1 MEKNGFTLI
10 ELLIVIA
17 ISMILIG
24 FAITS
29 SKSLQ
34 AQQVLQSS
42 VSNFISKLSFIKSE
56 AVSGTHSFNGNIAI
70 STPSS
75 GITNWVYGFYVVP
88 AISTSSVCASSCD
101 GYDIVMA
108 VKDITIGSQCNDQNS
123 NNTPSFDNTIPP
135 ANNSL
140 YNNLNTNNFT
150 GSVSPLSSCIGN
162 SNGLPSNSITP
173 TGYTYF
179 HGFFPGVNVSSTTST
194 FPMFEEVSGYVY
206 LYNNSSPYTVVGSS
220 SPINQAIFTFK
231 YQGYQENV
239 YINDIYNNQSQSD
252 SIYSGGIRYE

>member
-24 FAITS
+24 FAITG

-56 AVSGTHSFNGNIAI
+56 AVSGTHSFNGNNAIAT
-70 STPSS
+70 SD
-75 GITNWVYGFYVVP
+75 ITNWVYGFYVVP
-88 AISTSSVCASSCD
+88 ATSTSSVCASSCD

-108 VKDITIGSQCNDQNS
+108 VKDITAGSQCNDQNF
-123 NNTPSFDNTIPP
+123 NNTPPSFDNTFPP
-135 ANNSL
+135 VNNSL
-140 YNNLNTNNFT
+140 YNSLNTNNFT

-179 HGFFPGVNVSSTTST
+179 HGFFPGVEVSSNT
-194 FPMFEEVSGYVY
+194 FPMFEEISGYVY
-206 LYNNSSPYTVVGSS
+206 LYNNSSPYTVIGSS
-220 SPINQAIFTFK
+220 SQTNQTNPAIFTFK

-239 YINDIYNNQSQSD
+239 YINDKYNTSQSD